1 MLFNRVDSQPESTG
15 KSSRAE
21 EAVARTMVTRVCF
34 LWGFSIELCSSFG
47 HAEIGV
53 V

>member
-1 MLFNRVDSQPESTG
+1 MLFDRVDSQPESTR

-21 EAVARTMVTRVCF
+21 EAVARTSLYSGFNGV
-34 LWGFSIELCSSFG
+34 FSIELCSSFG